1 MESDKKDVVRVGS
14 RKSELALIQTNFV
27 IDSLKKVYPEKEFT
41 IVSMTTQGDR
51 ILNVSL
57 PKIGEKSLFT
67 KDLEDALRNN
77 SVDFVVHS
85 LKDLPTTLPE
95 GLSICAVFEREDPR
109 DALVLREELK
119 DYTLK
124 TLPAGSVIGTS
135 SLRRTAQLRGSYPH
149 LSVVDVRGNLNT
161 RLRKLDASTKEY
173 SALLLANA
181 GLQRMGWGNR
191 VSRILPCSE
200 IMYAVGQGALAVEC
214 RSDNEEILNMLAP
227 FNHPET
233 YCRVLAERSFLK
245 TLGGGCS
252 APVGVSTKLK
262 PLDSQFQLTICG
274 AVWSMDGTT
283 KIDDTLKQVLP
294 HIKKTSKHK
303 LSPTEDSDCKKLKK
317 EENGTSNKEQVN
329 PVEELNR
336 RISEGRGNRNCVDT
350 RSPEEIASLKECR
363 IFCGL
368 SENTN
373 IPIGVIVSCDN
384 LGRDLANSLISK
396 GALEVMKVTQDYI
409 RSSVATQK
417 S

>member
-1 MESDKKDVVRVGS
+1 
-14 RKSELALIQTNFV
+14 
-27 IDSLKKVYPEKEFT
+27 
-41 IVSMTTQGDR
+41 MTTLGDR

-67 KDLEDALRNN
+67 KDLEDALRNDA
-77 SVDFVVHS
+77 VDFVVHS
-85 LKDLPTTLPE
+85 LKDLPTTLPD
-95 GLSICAVFEREDPR
+95 GLAIGAVFEREDPR

-119 DYTLK
+119 SQTLE

-149 LSVVDVRGNLNT
+149 LSVIDVRGNLNT
-161 RLRKLDASTKEY
+161 RLKKLDAPTKDY
-173 SALLLANA
+173 SALLLAYS
-181 GLQRMGWGNR
+181 GLQRMGWS
-191 VSRILPCSE
+191 SRISKILPCSE

-214 RSDNEEILNMLAP
+214 RSDNDEILNMLAP

-262 PLDSQFQLTICG
+262 PLDSQFKLTIDG

-283 KIDDTLKQVLP
+283 KIHQVLEQVLP
-294 HIKKTSKHK
+294 QIKKTEKHK
-303 LSPTEDSDCKKLKK
+303 LSPTEETNCKKLKR
-317 EENGTSNKEQVN
+317 EENGNSPKGQSA
-329 PVEELNR
+329 VEELNR
-336 RISEGRGNRNCVDT
+336 RISEGQGHLNCEPTVSPDEVDN
-350 RSPEEIASLKECR
+350 SKKYR

-368 SENTN
+368 SENGN
-373 IPIGVIVSCDN
+373 IPLEVIESCDN
-384 LGRDLANSLISK
+384 LGKSLANTLISK

-409 RSSVATQK
+409 RSSAAQK

>member
-1 MESDKKDVVRVGS
+1 MGSENKNVVRVGS

-27 IDSLKKVYPEKEFT
+27 IDSLKKVYPDKEFE
-41 IVSMTTQGDR
+41 IVSMTTLGDR

-95 GLSICAVFEREDPR
+95 GLAIGAVFEREDPR
-109 DALVLREELK
+109 DALVLREELSSHS
-119 DYTLK
+119 LK

-135 SLRRTAQLRGSYPH
+135 SLRRTAQLRGAYPH

-161 RLRKLDASTKEY
+161 RLRKLDAASKDY

-181 GLQRMGWGNR
+181 GLQRMGWAHR
-191 VSRILPCSE
+191 VSKILPCSE

-214 RSDNEEILNMLAP
+214 RSDNDEILSMLAP

-252 APVGVSTKLK
+252 APVGVSTKLRQMDAQYK
-262 PLDSQFQLTICG
+262 LTIDG

-283 KIDDTLKQVLP
+283 RIGHTLEQALP
-294 HIKKTSKHK
+294 AIRKTQKHK
-303 LSPTEDSDCKKLKK
+303 LSPTEEAQSKKLRK
-317 EENGTSNKEQVN
+317 NGAGASPN

-336 RISEGRGNRNCVDT
+336 RISEGRGVSCVDT
-350 RSPEEIASLKECR
+350 RSPDEIAALRQPR

-368 SENTN
+368 SRNGS
-373 IPIGVIVSCDN
+373 IPDEVIISCDN
-384 LGRDLANSLISK
+384 LGRDLANTLISK
-396 GALEVMKVTQDYI
+396 GALDVMKVTQDII
-409 RSSVATQK
+409 RSAAAAQK